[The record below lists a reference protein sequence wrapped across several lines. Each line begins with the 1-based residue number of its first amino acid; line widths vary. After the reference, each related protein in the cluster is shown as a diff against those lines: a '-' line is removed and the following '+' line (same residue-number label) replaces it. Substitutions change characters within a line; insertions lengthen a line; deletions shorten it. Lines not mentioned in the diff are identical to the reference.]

1 MQDLQTG
8 KISNHLILTSLIA
21 GLFYQLHVNGLQGIF
36 AGVCGSI
43 FSIILLFP
51 IFTIRGLGAGDIKL
65 IAVVSCFLSI
75 VQYRTILIFIVVSIF
90 AGALQSI
97 FQRLIHH
104 KFPRTIHFSIP
115 ILVSAILHMGGVY

>member
-8 KISNHLILTSLIA
+8 KISNQLILMSHIA
-21 GLFYQLHVNGLQGIF
+21 GLFYQLYVNGLQGIF

-51 IFTIRGLGAGDIKL
+51 IFTIHGLGAGDIKL

-97 FQRLIHH
+97 LQRLIHH
-104 KFPRTIHFSIP
+104 KFQRTIHFSIP